1 MAELPFFRDR
11 SAAASAEGP
20 VGALK
25 PFRESNEQGKSA
37 PGGDFF
43 SESELPV
50 YAISDQAA
58 GAFKIGPVNYSPEN
72 PPLPD
77 DPMKGYTYPP
87 GEGRR

>member
-1 MAELPFFRDR
+1 MAELPFRKDAGTT
-11 SAAASAEGP
+11 STGEP

-25 PFRESNEQGKSA
+25 PFREGNEEGKGA
-37 PGGDFF
+37 PAGHFF
-43 SESELPV
+43 TDSELPC

-58 GAFKIGPVNYSPEN
+58 GAFKIGPVDYSPEN

-77 DPMKGYTYPP
+77 DPMDGYTYPP